1 MQPELPWNVA
11 GIPSEAR
18 EAARAAA
25 RREGLSVGEWMT
37 RRILRGFPDAANDE
51 SARNWRLG
59 VPEGSALPAEPV
71 PLHSPRE
78 TEEMLARVSR
88 SETES
93 QGAYK
98 ALDQQLKTVAR
109 RLETTERNQTENNRA
124 MTQAATQ
131 INIAA
136 REQAQAYE
144 QMSAHVN
151 ALAERLGRIERH
163 IQTDG
168 MRDAVKALHQ
178 GLSRVADQIADTA
191 SRSASQIASL
201 AGNVESLTNQLVSTS
216 EKVDATAVAV
226 DAHVASLDERIRVVE
241 RTAFSSASALDL
253 TMENVEQLRAAK
265 DSVEEELHQHDA
277 AVSEIRN
284 ESEQFGQRLAAGENM
299 QGSLAVRIEDVAA
312 QLQARDADGSLD
324 RRLQGMEHV
333 LSDIM
338 GRLEHT
344 EHTSAATS
352 ASVEQT
358 LRELAASVEAADERN
373 RDTVR
378 ELQAA
383 VQDAAAKVAIV
394 EEKLSAPPQLAAAV
408 PESIAGPEP
417 TTPAAANS
425 AQPGKMILDA
435 PPFADHAEP
444 AHDFV
449 SDFHPMTDAAH
460 DVASAVASDTGDL
473 PPFPSEEVPASA
485 AFSEPFAASEGF
497 LGEPESFLTT
507 ARRSANAA
515 AVEKEATVPQSGLFP
530 WTVPGEKTATAQPGR
545 KRFAVAA
552 SVFAAAV
559 AAALGGVVLTRGM
572 GSTDP
577 HAATVAAISQPLS
590 ARSASAA
597 PPTTAETGLSSPPRR
612 TATNDDEAPATQ
624 SSPVKSDVAAVAPSS
639 AGHDTQAPK
648 TRLADISARMTPP
661 AAKAV
666 AAGPKTIANA
676 TVASAPNSPAQRIV
690 ALANTGDSR
699 AQLVLGMKYLEGS
712 GTQINEA
719 EAARWLAR
727 AAQQGEPLAQYR
739 LGTLYE
745 RGRGVP
751 TDAKLATHW
760 YELAAK
766 QGNRKAMHNLA
777 VAFAE
782 GSGEPKDNAQAAV
795 WFAHAANLGLSDSQ
809 FNLAVLYE
817 RGMGVKQSLADAYKW
832 YLVAAAQGDA
842 ESKSRAEAL
851 ATQLNDSDRATAQ
864 AAAAAFKP
872 QPLVPAANS
881 LPVLG

>member
-1 MQPELPWNVA
+1 
-11 GIPSEAR
+11 
-18 EAARAAA
+18 
-25 RREGLSVGEWMT
+25 
-37 RRILRGFPDAANDE
+37 
-51 SARNWRLG
+51 
-59 VPEGSALPAEPV
+59 
-71 PLHSPRE
+71 
-78 TEEMLARVSR
+78 
-88 SETES
+88 
-93 QGAYK
+93 
-98 ALDQQLKTVAR
+98 
-109 RLETTERNQTENNRA
+109 
-124 MTQAATQ
+124 
-131 INIAA
+131 
-136 REQAQAYE
+136 
-144 QMSAHVN
+144 
-151 ALAERLGRIERH
+151 
-163 IQTDG
+163 
-168 MRDAVKALHQ
+168 
-178 GLSRVADQIADTA
+178 
-191 SRSASQIASL
+191 
-201 AGNVESLTNQLVSTS
+201 
-216 EKVDATAVAV
+216 
-226 DAHVASLDERIRVVE
+226 
-241 RTAFSSASALDL
+241 
-253 TMENVEQLRAAK
+253 LRAAK
-265 DSVEEELHQHDA
+265 DSAEEELHRQSA
-277 AVSEIRN
+277 AASEIRN
-284 ESEQFGQRLAAGENM
+284 EFEQIGQRMAAGESA
-299 QGSLAVRIEDVAA
+299 QGSLAVRVEDVFT
-312 QLQARDADGSLD
+312 QLEARDADDSID

-358 LRELAASVEAADERN
+358 LRELAASVEAADQRN

-394 EEKLSAPPQLAAAV
+394 EEKLSAPPQPNAAV
-408 PESIAGPEP
+408 PDSIAASEP
-417 TTPAAANS
+417 SASGAANF

-435 PPFADHAEP
+435 APFADHAAP

-449 SDFHPMTDAAH
+449 SDFHPATGAAH
-460 DVASAVASDTGDL
+460 DFASAAPAADKGDL
-473 PPFPSEEVPASA
+473 PPFPSEDVPASA

-497 LGEPESFLTT
+497 LGEPESFLAN

-515 AVEKEATVPQSGLFP
+515 AVEKEATAPQSGMFP

-590 ARSASAA
+590 AHSASGA
-597 PPTTAETGLSSPPRR
+597 PPRAAKTELSAGPRP

-624 SSPVKSDVAAVAPSS
+624 SSPVKSDVAAVAPS
-639 AGHDTQAPK
+639 AVHETQTSK
-648 TRLADISARMTPP
+648 TRLADMSARMTPP
-661 AAKAV
+661 APKAV

-676 TVASAPNSPAQRIV
+676 TAASAPNSPAQRIV

-751 TDAKLATHW
+751 ADAKLATHW

-832 YLVAAAQGDA
+832 YLVATAQGDA

-881 LPVLG
+881 LPVMG

>member
-1 MQPELPWNVA
+1 MA
-11 GIPSEAR
+11 
-18 EAARAAA
+18 
-25 RREGLSVGEWMT
+25 
-37 RRILRGFPDAANDE
+37 D
-51 SARNWRLG
+51 SA
-59 VPEGSALPAEPV
+59 
-71 PLHSPRE
+71 
-78 TEEMLARVSR
+78 
-88 SETES
+88 S
-93 QGAYK
+93 Q
-98 ALDQQLKTVAR
+98 
-109 RLETTERNQTENNRA
+109 
-124 MTQAATQ
+124 
-131 INIAA
+131 
-136 REQAQAYE
+136 
-144 QMSAHVN
+144 
-151 ALAERLGRIERH
+151 
-163 IQTDG
+163 
-168 MRDAVKALHQ
+168 
-178 GLSRVADQIADTA
+178 
-191 SRSASQIASL
+191 SASQIAAL

-253 TMENVEQLRAAK
+253 TMENVERLRAAK
-265 DSVEEELHQHDA
+265 DSVEEGLHQHGA

-284 ESEQFGQRLAAGENM
+284 EFEQIGQRVAAGEST
-299 QGSLAVRIEDVAA
+299 QGSLAVRIEDIVA
-312 QLQARDADGSLD
+312 QLEARDADDSID

-344 EHTSAATS
+344 EHTSTATS

-378 ELQAA
+378 ELQTA
-383 VQDAAAKVAIV
+383 VQDAAAKVAAV
-394 EEKLSAPPQLAAAV
+394 EEKLSAPPQLSAAV
-408 PESIAGPEP
+408 PEATAASEP
-417 TTPAAANS
+417 VTPAAANS

-435 PPFADHAEP
+435 PPFMDHAAP

-449 SDFHPMTDAAH
+449 SDFHTMTGAAH
-460 DVASAVASDTGDL
+460 DFAAAASAADTGDL
-473 PPFPSEEVPASA
+473 PPFPTEDVPASA

-497 LGEPESFLTT
+497 LGEPESFLAT

-515 AVEKEATVPQSGLFP
+515 AVEKEAVPPQSGMFP
-530 WTVPGEKTATAQPGR
+530 WTVPGEKTATTQPGR

-590 ARSASAA
+590 AHSASVA
-597 PPTTAETGLSSPPRR
+597 PPTTAEPGLSSGPRR
-612 TATNDDEAPATQ
+612 TATNDDEAPAAQ
-624 SSPVKSDVAAVAPSS
+624 LSAPGKSDVAAIAPS
-639 AGHDTQAPK
+639 AVHETQTSK
-648 TRLADISARMTPP
+648 TRPADISERMTPP
-661 AAKAV
+661 AAKALAAGRKSAANPV
-666 AAGPKTIANA
+666 AAP
-676 TVASAPNSPAQRIV
+676 APNSPAQRIV

-751 TDAKLATHW
+751 TNGKLATHW
-760 YELAAK
+760 YDLAAK

-782 GSGEPKDNAQAAV
+782 GSGEPKDDAQAAI
-795 WFAHAANLGLSDSQ
+795 WFAHAANLGLADSQ

-851 ATQLNDSDRATAQ
+851 ATQLNDSDRAAAQ